1 MLSWFSRKLYRLKQ
15 RRKNKQTAHQIPTEQ
30 TKWHKA
36 CLWLAYSVG
45 GIDMLL
51 RDDGSIT
58 VISKSSLDPETMF
71 DCLIS
76 RSQSGSIR
84 CHLHVNLLS
93 ETECQKSVFKT
104 IECWS
109 ESLAEFVVNLISLSG
124 DSDPNSSPP
133 RGRWGIMVPDPAD
146 SDSLTSKSEV
156 LFPAFKSEEELFMRM
171 ALDGFDVT
179 EKDSCNA
186 QG

>member
-1 MLSWFSRKLYRLKQ
+1 MLSWFSRKLCWLKQ
-15 RRKNKQTAHQIPTEQ
+15 RLKSKQTTHQTSTEQ

-36 CLWLAYSVG
+36 CLWLAHSVG

-51 RDDGSIT
+51 RDDGSIK

-109 ESLAEFVVNLISLSG
+109 EPLAKFVVNLISLPG
-124 DSDPNSSPP
+124 DSDPNSSPL
-133 RGRWGIMVPDPAD
+133 RGRWGIMVPAPAD
-146 SDSLTSKSEV
+146 GDGLVVKSEV
-156 LFPAFKSEEELFMRM
+156 LFPTFKSEEELLMRM
-171 ALDGFDVT
+171 ALAGFDVNND
-179 EKDSCNA
+179 KDSA
-186 QG
+186 DA

>member
-1 MLSWFSRKLYRLKQ
+1 MMLSWFRRRSRQRKQ
-15 RRKNKQTAHQIPTEQ
+15 DGIQLSR
-30 TKWHKA
+30 WHKA
-36 CLWLAYSVG
+36 CLWLAWTVG
-45 GIDMLL
+45 GTDMLL
-51 RDDGSIT
+51 RDDGSIM

-84 CHLHVNLLS
+84 CHLQVNLPS

-109 ESLAEFVVNLISLSG
+109 EPLAKFVVNLISLSG

-133 RGRWGIMVPDPAD
+133 KGRWGIMAPAPAD
-146 SDSLTSKSEV
+146 GDGLAVKSEV
-156 LFPAFKSEEELFMRM
+156 LFPTFKSEEELLMRM
-171 ALDGFDVT
+171 ALAGFDVNN
-179 EKDSCNA
+179 EKDSA
-186 QG
+186 DA

>member
-1 MLSWFSRKLYRLKQ
+1 MLSWFSRNLYWLKQ
-15 RRKNKQTAHQIPTEQ
+15 RQKSKQTTHQTPTEQ
-30 TKWHKA
+30 SKWHKA
-36 CLWLAYSVG
+36 CLWLAWMVG

-51 RDDGSIT
+51 QDDGSIM
-58 VISKSSLDPETMF
+58 VVLKSSLDTHS
-71 DCLIS
+71 CAVS
-76 RSQSGSIR
+76 RRSNGGPIR
-84 CHLHVNLLS
+84 CNLHVNLLS
-93 ETECQKSVFKT
+93 ETKYRKCVFTT